1 MFGSFRKDRVMFK
14 IAHRPLRAAVALPI
28 ALILA
33 LGASSVS
40 AQAAGEDLAAAAFE
54 RRDYPQAAALWEERA
69 NQGDMEA
76 ASQLGNLY
84 RLGLGVPRD
93 AEYAHNLLALAADAG
108 VSEAQISIGLMLV
121 KGEGVPANAAGGAK
135 WIRRA
140 ADQGDAAGQYN
151 LGLLYENGIGV
162 SKDVGQARR
171 WLQSAASQG
180 HTRALERLETLS
192 SVAGT
197 PAPAESTDPSEDPT
211 RPGPTAARAQAGEE
225 GAPPSILR
233 IRPDG
238 QPAGPAQADAGA
250 QSGASSG
257 GGMAIRRVD
266 AGAPEEEGRRRAEL
280 QAPAPQAAAP
290 APSATTAAATTAATT
305 AATAQP
311 LRVSVRAP
319 EASTPAA
326 SVTAAAPRPA
336 ATPATPKPAAASGA
350 VADQRK
356 AALAAYDKGDFAGA
370 LTLWGP
376 LAAEGDAEAAFRLG
390 RMANRGEGGGQ
401 DAKAAWMLWRAA
413 AAQGHRGAITALH
426 NLAIRMDPAVMEQME
441 QAFAAQREGR

>member
-54 RRDYPQAAALWEERA
+54 RRDYAQAAALWEERA

-121 KGEGVPANAAGGAK
+121 KGEGVPANASGGAK

-162 SKDVGQARR
+162 SKDIGQARR

-197 PAPAESTDPSEDPT
+197 PAPAESSADSEDPA
-211 RPGPTAARAQAGEE
+211 RPGPTAARAQAGED
-225 GAPPSILR
+225 GAAPPSILR

-238 QPAGPAQADAGA
+238 QPAGPAQAETDA
-250 QSGASSG
+250 QSG

-266 AGAPEEEGRRRAEL
+266 AGASGGSSEGAQAQV
-280 QAPAPQAAAP
+280 QAPAPQPAATSAP
-290 APSATTAAATTAATT
+290 PTTTTTTAASPAE
-305 AATAQP
+305 P
-311 LRVSVRAP
+311 LRVAVRAP
-319 EASTPAA
+319 EGAAPAA
-326 SVTAAAPRPA
+326 AATATAPRPA
-336 ATPATPKPAAASGA
+336 ATPKPAAASGA
-350 VADQRK
+350 VADQHK
-356 AALAAYDKGDFAGA
+356 AALAAYDAGDFAGA

>member
-1 MFGSFRKDRVMFK
+1 MFGSFRKDRVMSR
-14 IAHRPLRAAVALPI
+14 IVHRPFRAAVALPI

-54 RRDYPQAAALWEERA
+54 RRDYAQAAALWEERA

-162 SKDVGQARR
+162 AKDIGQARR

-180 HTRALERLETLS
+180 HARALERLETLS

-197 PAPAESTDPSEDPT
+197 PAPAEAAEDPA

-225 GAPPSILR
+225 AAPTPSILR

-238 QPAGPAQADAGA
+238 QPAGPAQAETDA
-250 QSGASSG
+250 QSG

-266 AGAPEEEGRRRAEL
+266 AGASGGSSEGAQAQV
-280 QAPAPQAAAP
+280 QAPAPQPAATSAP
-290 APSATTAAATTAATT
+290 PATTTATAASP
-305 AATAQP
+305 AEP
-311 LRVSVRAP
+311 LRVAVRAP
-319 EASTPAA
+319 EGAAPAA
-326 SVTAAAPRPA
+326 A
-336 ATPATPKPAAASGA
+336 ATPATPKPAASGA
-350 VADQRK
+350 VADQHK
-356 AALAAYDKGDFAGA
+356 AALAAYDAGDFARA